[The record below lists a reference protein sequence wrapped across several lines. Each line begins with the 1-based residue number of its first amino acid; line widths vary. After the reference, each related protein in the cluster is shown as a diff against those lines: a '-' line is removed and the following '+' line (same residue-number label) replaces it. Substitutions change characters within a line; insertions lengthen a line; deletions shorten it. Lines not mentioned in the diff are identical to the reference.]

1 MRVAE
6 EAIIAQEQTQA
17 PQQGQKPLSAEEAQQ
32 LARQVSDW
40 KLQGDKLERDLKF
53 ADFNEAIE
61 FVNEVA
67 HVAAAA
73 DHHPDIQVSYNKV
86 RLTLS
91 THKIGG
97 LSRNDFIVAARID
110 EVL

>member
-6 EAIIAQEQTQA
+6 ETNIAQERTQK
-17 PQQGQKPLSAEEAQQ
+17 PQQGQQPLSAEEAQQ
-32 LARQVSDW
+32 LAGQVPDW

-53 ADFNEAIE
+53 ADFNEAME

-67 HVAAAA
+67 RVAASA
-73 DHHPDIQVSYNKV
+73 DHHPDLQISYNKV
-86 RLTLS
+86 HLTLS

-110 EVL
+110 DVL

>member
-6 EAIIAQEQTQA
+6 ESTIAQEPTQR
-17 PQQGQKPLSAEEAQQ
+17 PQQGQQPLSAEEAGK
-32 LARQVSDW
+32 LAGQVPDW
-40 KLQGDKLERDLKF
+40 MLQGNQLERDFKF

-67 HVAAAA
+67 RVASSA

-86 RLTLS
+86 HLTLS

-110 EVL
+110 DVL

>member
-6 EAIIAQEQTQA
+6 EAGIAREATQA
-17 PQQGQKPLSAEEAQQ
+17 PRAGQPPLSADEAQE
-32 LARQVSDW
+32 LARQVPDW
-40 KLQGDKLERDLKF
+40 KLRDDRLERDFKF
-53 ADFNEAIE
+53 ADFDEAIE

-67 HVAAAA
+67 RVASAA

-86 RLTLS
+86 HLTLS

-97 LSRNDFIVAARID
+97 LSRNDFIVAARLD

>member
-6 EAIIAQEQTQA
+6 ESTIAQEQPQP

-32 LARQVSDW
+32 LTGQVPDW
-40 KLQGDKLERDLKF
+40 RLLGDKLERDFKF
-53 ADFNEAIE
+53 ADFNEAME

-67 HVAAAA
+67 RVAAAA

-86 RLTLS
+86 HLTLS

-97 LSRNDFIVAARID
+97 LSRNDFIVAARLD
-110 EVL
+110 DVL